1 MTKDYCNFR
10 NNSITLCQVVTK
22 KEKKKERRN
31 EGKKNRNKKKVFLL
45 RWDSN
50 PRPRMAIIFWGA

>member
-22 KEKKKERRN
+22 KEKRERKKEN
-31 EGKKNRNKKKVFLL
+31 KNRNKKKVFLL

-50 PRPRMAIIFWGA
+50 PRPRGAIIFWGA